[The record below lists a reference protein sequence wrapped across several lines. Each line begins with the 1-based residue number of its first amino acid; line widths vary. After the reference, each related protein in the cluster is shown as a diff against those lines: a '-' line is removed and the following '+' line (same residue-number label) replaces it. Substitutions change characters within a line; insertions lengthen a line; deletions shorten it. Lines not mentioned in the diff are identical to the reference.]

1 MATRDGRPSATNW
14 TGTQAYLLAII
25 CLVVGVAIGYL
36 LRGSESQSPAAAIQT
51 APTGEPAE
59 QAGTA
64 MPGVGMTQQ
73 PTPEQ
78 MKRMADKQAEP
89 LLAQLKNKPSD
100 PQLLYNIGN
109 VYYDTQQYPEAIK
122 YYEQSLGANPKAED
136 VRTDMAVAYFYSG
149 DADKALAELDLVLK
163 QNPAHPNALFN
174 QGMIRWKGKM
184 DISGAVASW
193 KKLLQINPNYERR
206 SEVEAFIAQ
215 AEKHANIKPGQR
227 TNKPTGL

>member
-1 MATRDGRPSATNW
+1 MATQTGQRSASSW

-36 LRGSESQSPAAAIQT
+36 LRGSESQSATPSAASVSPEQVPA
-51 APTGEPAE
+51 G
-59 QAGTA
+59 A
-64 MPGVGMTQQ
+64 MGMGTQQ

-78 MKRMADKQAEP
+78 MRRMADKQAEP
-89 LLAQLKNKPSD
+89 LLAQLKTNPTD

-109 VYYDTQQYPEAIK
+109 VYYDTQQYQEAIK
-122 YYEQSLGANPKAED
+122 YYEQSLSVNPKAED
-136 VRTDMAVAYFYSG
+136 VRTDMAVAYFYS
-149 DADKALAELDLVLK
+149 DDVDKALSELAVVLK
-163 QNPAHPNALFN
+163 QNPTHPNALFN

-184 DISGAVASW
+184 DIAGAVSSW
-193 KKLLQINPNYERR
+193 KTLLQVNPNYERR

-215 AEKHANIKPGQR
+215 AEKHANLKPGQK